1 MTNHQLAVM
10 STQCIAIFNLV
21 IAMSNSD
28 LAVSCKLEFC
38 FERPISEALGT
49 CWQIIV
55 GKFGGGDGSKSGLSS
70 IGNFDHCYT
79 KLLEIHPFKFVQR
92 CCHIRR
98 CSSHLRE
105 RSKRAISREIIFN

>member
-1 MTNHQLAVM
+1 MMNHQLAVM

-55 GKFGGGDGSKSGLSS
+55 GKFGGGEGSKSGLSS
-70 IGNFDHCYT
+70 IGNFW
-79 KLLEIHPFKFVQR
+79 LLLLTP
-92 CCHIRR
+92 
-98 CSSHLRE
+98 
-105 RSKRAISREIIFN
+105 

>member
-21 IAMSNSD
+21 IAMSNFD

-70 IGNFDHCYT
+70 IGTFDHYS
-79 KLLEIHPFKFVQR
+79 KLLDVQQLQFDHR
-92 CCHIRR
+92 CCHIWR

-105 RSKRAISREIIFN
+105 RSKRAISRKIIFH